1 MHPRV
6 GQGRTGRTLINRALL
21 TIGCMI
27 KGMPFISERLS
38 SLRQE
43 ITTLRNL
50 NARYSE
56 KSEHS
61 PMDQS
66 ALELRTNRLL
76 EIKQELSKILDR
88 PGDSTVWWEKFRGP
102 GRVS

>member
-1 MHPRV
+1 V
-6 GQGRTGRTLINRALL
+6 L
-21 TIGCMI
+21 TIESMI
-27 KGMPFISERLS
+27 KEMPYISERLS

-43 ITTLRNL
+43 ITTLRDM

-66 ALELRTNRLL
+66 GLELRTNRLL
-76 EIKQELSKILDR
+76 AIKQELSKILDR
-88 PGDSTVWWEKFRGP
+88 PGDSAVWWEKFRNKSRP
-102 GRVS
+102 V

>member
-1 MHPRV
+1 M
-6 GQGRTGRTLINRALL
+6 AY
-21 TIGCMI
+21 
-27 KGMPFISERLS
+27 ISEHLS

-43 ITTLRNL
+43 IKSLRNM

-56 KSEHS
+56 EREHS
-61 PMDQS
+61 PMDES

-88 PGDSTVWWEKFRGP
+88 PSDSAVWWEKLRT
-102 GRVS
+102 RDRAA